1 MSIRHLASAL
11 KIRLIAW
18 GNPGRKRGSY
28 RRFLRGEGGAI
39 AIYFGLSAIVF
50 VGIAGLAVD
59 AARGYLVKARLSE
72 AIDAAALAGG
82 KALQSSSNTDS
93 TKVNADA
100 LAFFNAN
107 FPNGAMGATVA
118 PPQIVIGNSFTDVK
132 VSSSAVIPT
141 TLMSVLGFNNMT
153 MTAAAT
159 VRRAQG
165 GLDVVF
171 SFDVSTSM
179 AGAKIAALKTNAAA
193 LVDSLYKPF
202 TSGGQQQTIFINGKS
217 YSLLNIGVVPWNAK
231 VNVLDFQAT
240 GPGAYTG
247 PTGGTFTN
255 PTKRKYIINN
265 ASGVSTVTMP
275 GTFKAANS
283 RVPLLLNPN
292 STTIVKN
299 GTTTNQAQVPGGWSG
314 CVYARYTD
322 DGVMTND
329 ADTTLGVSTTWPGW
343 EPIPN
348 NEGNADDCYATKWNN
363 NQDYGTAIIE
373 RKPSPTNGWPTVA
386 TALKH
391 TEDCT
396 QCSRT
401 GILALQPAAQRV
413 KDVIT
418 DLKADG
424 NTDAP
429 QGLFWAWE
437 VLMPGVPFNEA
448 VVNPPF
454 QRAQAI
460 VFMTDGQ
467 NFGGNGDAYHG
478 WFGPQEAAG
487 TVTSKGNITLPDGTS
502 VKNNLNNRLLQLA
515 AKIKGTDPMNLAA
528 VKIYVIQYQENDPA
542 LTTLL
547 KAVASQPQ
555 APFYFFAP
563 KPSDLNAIF
572 TQIADSLQALRIV
585 D

>member
-1 MSIRHLASAL
+1 MSIRLFASEL
-11 KIRLIAW
+11 KS
-18 GNPGRKRGSY
+18 SY

-50 VGIAGLAVD
+50 VGVAGLAVD

-82 KALQSSSNTDS
+82 KALQSTSNSDS
-93 TKVNADA
+93 TKVKADA

-118 PPQIVIGNSFTDVK
+118 SPQIVIGNNSTDVK

-141 TLMSVLGFNNMT
+141 TLMSVLGFQNMT

-159 VRRAQG
+159 VRRQQG

-179 AGAKIAALKTNAAA
+179 AGAKIAALKTNAAS

-202 TSGGQQQTIFINGKS
+202 TSGGQQQTIFVNGTP

-247 PTGGTFTN
+247 PTGGSFTN
-255 PTKRKYIINN
+255 PTQRKYIINSPTSVTT
-265 ASGVSTVTMP
+265 ATMP

-292 STTIVKN
+292 STTITKN
-299 GTTTNQAQVPGGWSG
+299 GKTTNQAQVPGGWSG

-329 ADTTLGVSTTWPGW
+329 ADTALGVSGTWRGW

-348 NEGNADDCYATKWNN
+348 NEGNADDCYANKWNN
-363 NQDYGTAIIE
+363 NQNWDTSVSGT
-373 RKPSPTNGWPTVA
+373 KPTAGWPVVA

-391 TEDCT
+391 IEDCT

-401 GILALQPAAQRV
+401 GILALQPAAQKV
-413 KDVIT
+413 KDIIT

-454 QRAQAI
+454 QRSQAI

-467 NFGGNGDAYHG
+467 NYGGNGDAYHG

-487 TVTSKGNITLPDGTS
+487 TVTSKGNITLPNGTS

-515 AKIKGTDPMNLAA
+515 AKIKGTDPLDQAA

-547 KAVASQPQ
+547 QAVATQPQ

-563 KPSDLNAIF
+563 KPADLTAIF

-585 D
+585 E